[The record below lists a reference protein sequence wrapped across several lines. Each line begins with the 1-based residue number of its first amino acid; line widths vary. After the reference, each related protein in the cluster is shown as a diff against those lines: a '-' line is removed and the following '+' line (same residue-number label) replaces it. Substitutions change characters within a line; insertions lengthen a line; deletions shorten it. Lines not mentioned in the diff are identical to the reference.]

1 MKWVLFG
8 LRLSCSCCYYVPLF
22 NSFIGLRDFLAFK
35 YNKSCQLKSSARL
48 DTKYVCIFYPI
59 LAIQTVK
66 WCYIHTLLKRQGIGN
81 FFLDFPKTTIESDR
95 FFYKKKKEEIGNS
108 LTQDNDNTGVV
119 LKVLQLCC
127 LKRIL
132 FYSWL
137 GNFRNIGS
145 GSAARSKNI
154 HEKWRLS

>member
-1 MKWVLFG
+1 MGFCLDYALILKVIHSFYR
-8 LRLSCSCCYYVPLF
+8 RLCCWYVPLF

-35 YNKSCQLKSSARL
+35 YINSCQLKSSARL
-48 DTKYVCIFYPI
+48 DTKCVCIFYPI

-119 LKVLQLCC
+119 LKELQLCWSAQKQC
-127 LKRIL
+127 KLVMPQVIYKHHCN
-132 FYSWL
+132 YSQTW
-137 GNFRNIGS
+137 
-145 GSAARSKNI
+145 K
-154 HEKWRLS
+154 